1 MHRPYMY
8 LTIIGV
14 AGVLFYFSPDLTQT
28 GEKTGKSS
36 ASPEL
41 AFDGYSEGI
50 NTVFYNDNGE
60 VDYTLR
66 ATRQFHLKD
75 QSSLL
80 EEPLV
85 RFFKNGIS
93 TWNIV
98 AELGLIGG
106 NTAGSARLMETIQLS
121 GDVEVHR
128 LDAYGNSTVLS
139 TQQLGIDPNR
149 ETLETQDTV
158 HMVSASIIHTG
169 RGMFADLNRDEI
181 NFHSDNSGHYALQ
194 GNNAAT
200 IQ

>member
-1 MHRPYMY
+1 MHRPFIY
-8 LTIIGV
+8 LTVIGV
-14 AGVLFYFSPDLTQT
+14 AGVTFYFSPDLIQT
-28 GEKTGKSS
+28 GQETGVYS

-50 NTVFYNDNGE
+50 STVFYNDNGE

-106 NTAGSARLMETIQLS
+106 STTSSARLMETIQLS

-128 LDAYGNSTVLS
+128 LDAHGNSTVLS
-139 TQQLGIDPNR
+139 TQRLGIDPNQ

-158 HMVSASIIHTG
+158 HMVTASITHIG

-181 NFHSDNSGHYALQ
+181 NFHSDNSGHYASK

-200 IQ
+200 EQ

>member
-1 MHRPYMY
+1 MHRPFIY
-8 LTIIGV
+8 LTIIGL
-14 AGVLFYFSPDLTQT
+14 AGVLLYFSPDLSQT
-28 GEKTGKSS
+28 GEEIGEHS
-36 ASPEL
+36 ASTEL
-41 AFDGYSEGI
+41 EFDGYSEGI

-66 ATRQFHLKD
+66 AIRQFHLKD

-98 AELGLIGG
+98 AKLGLVRG
-106 NTAGSARLMETIQLS
+106 NTSDPDRLMETIQLS
-121 GDVEVHR
+121 GDVEVRR
-128 LDAYGNSTVLS
+128 LDAYGNPTVLS
-139 TQQLGIDPNR
+139 TQRLDIDPNQ
-149 ETLETQDTV
+149 ETLATHDTV
-158 HMVSASIIHTG
+158 YMVTASITHTG

-181 NFHSDNSGHYALQ
+181 NFYSDNSGHYASQ

-200 IQ
+200 EQ

>member
-1 MHRPYMY
+1 MHRPIIY
-8 LTIIGV
+8 LTTIGV

-28 GEKTGKSS
+28 GEEIGEYS
-36 ASPEL
+36 ASPGL

-66 ATRQFHLKD
+66 AIRQFHLRD

-106 NTAGSARLMETIQLS
+106 NTADSDRLMETIQLS

-128 LDAYGNSTVLS
+128 FDAFGNPTVLS
-139 TQQLGIDPNR
+139 TQRLDIDPNR

-158 HMVSASIIHTG
+158 HMVTASITHTG

-181 NFHSDNSGHYALQ
+181 NFHSDNSGHYASQ

-200 IQ
+200 EQ

>member
-1 MHRPYMY
+1 MHRPIIY
-8 LTIIGV
+8 LTIISV
-14 AGVLFYFSPDLTQT
+14 AGLLFYFSPDLTQT
-28 GEKTGKSS
+28 GEEIGGYS

-66 ATRQFHLKD
+66 AIRQFHLKD

-98 AELGLIGG
+98 ANLGLVDG
-106 NTAGSARLMETIQLS
+106 NTADPDRLMETIQLS
-121 GDVEVHR
+121 GDVEVR
-128 LDAYGNSTVLS
+128 RFDAHGNPTVLS
-139 TQQLGIDPNR
+139 TQRLDIDPNH

-158 HMVSASIIHTG
+158 HMVTASITHTG
-169 RGMFADLNRDEI
+169 QGMFADLNRDEI
-181 NFHSDNSGHYALQ
+181 NFHSDNSGHYASR

-200 IQ
+200 EQ

>member
-14 AGVLFYFSPDLTQT
+14 AGVLFYFYPDLT
-28 GEKTGKSS
+28 KTGKKTEEYS

-60 VDYTLR
+60 VNYTLR
-66 ATRQFHLKD
+66 AIRQFHLKD

-106 NTAGSARLMETIQLS
+106 STTSSARLMETIQLS

-128 LDAYGNSTVLS
+128 LDAYGNPTVLS
-139 TQQLGIDPNR
+139 TQRLDIDPNQ

-158 HMVSASIIHTG
+158 HMVTSSITHTG
-169 RGMFADLNRDEI
+169 RGMFADLKRDEI

>member
-1 MHRPYMY
+1 MHRPIIY

-28 GEKTGKSS
+28 GEEIGEYS
-36 ASPEL
+36 ASPGL

-66 ATRQFHLKD
+66 AIRQFHLKD

-85 RFFKNGIS
+85 RFFKNGIT

-106 NTAGSARLMETIQLS
+106 NTADSDRLMETIQLS

-128 LDAYGNSTVLS
+128 FDAYGNSTVLS
-139 TQQLGIDPNR
+139 TQRLDIDPNQ
-149 ETLETQDTV
+149 ETLKTQDTV
-158 HMVSASIIHTG
+158 HMVTASITHTG
-169 RGMFADLNRDEI
+169 QGMFADLNRDVI
-181 NFHSDNSGHYALQ
+181 NFHSDNSGHYASQ

-200 IQ
+200 EQ

>member
-1 MHRPYMY
+1 MHRPFTY

-14 AGVLFYFSPDLTQT
+14 SGVLFYFSSDLTQT
-28 GEKTGKSS
+28 GEKTGEYS

-50 NTVFYNDNGE
+50 NTVFYNENGE

-66 ATRQFHLKD
+66 AIRQFHLKN

-85 RFFKNGIS
+85 RFFNNGIS

-98 AELGLIGG
+98 AELGLISG
-106 NTAGSARLMETIQLS
+106 NTAGPARLMETIQLS

-128 LDAYGNSTVLS
+128 LDAYGNPTVLS
-139 TQQLGIDPNR
+139 TQRLGIDPNQ

-158 HMVSASIIHTG
+158 HMVTASITHIG

-181 NFHSDNSGHYALQ
+181 NFHSENSGHYASQ
-194 GNNAAT
+194 GNNAASEH
-200 IQ
+200 

>member
-1 MHRPYMY
+1 MHRPFIY

-28 GEKTGKSS
+28 GEKTGEYS
-36 ASPEL
+36 ASPEVK
-41 AFDGYSEGI
+41 FDGYSEGI
-50 NTVFYNDNGE
+50 NTVFYNDHGE

-66 ATRQFHLKD
+66 AIRQFHLKD

-106 NTAGSARLMETIQLS
+106 NTAGSAKLMETIQLS
-121 GDVEVHR
+121 GDVEVHH
-128 LDAYGNSTVLS
+128 LDAYGNPTVLS
-139 TQQLGIDPNR
+139 TQRLDIDPNQ

-158 HMVSASIIHTG
+158 HMVTASITHTG

-181 NFHSDNSGHYALQ
+181 NFYSNNSGHYASQ
-194 GNNAAT
+194 GNNAASE
-200 IQ
+200 Q

>member
-1 MHRPYMY
+1 MHRPFIY

-14 AGVLFYFSPDLTQT
+14 AGVLFYFSPDLAQT
-28 GEKTGKSS
+28 GEKTGEYS

-98 AELGLIGG
+98 AKLGLVRG
-106 NTAGSARLMETIQLS
+106 NTADPDRLMETIQLS
-121 GDVEVHR
+121 GDVEVQR
-128 LDAYGNSTVLS
+128 FDAYGNPAVLS
-139 TQQLGIDPNR
+139 TQRLDIDPNQ

-158 HMVSASIIHTG
+158 QLVTASITHTG

-181 NFHSDNSGHYALQ
+181 YFLSDKSGHFASQ

-200 IQ
+200 EQ

>member
-1 MHRPYMY
+1 MHRPIIY

-14 AGVLFYFSPDLTQT
+14 AGVLFYFSPHLTQT
-28 GEKTGKSS
+28 GGEIEEYSV
-36 ASPEL
+36 SPEL

-66 ATRQFHLKD
+66 AIRQFHLKD

-85 RFFKNGIS
+85 RLFKNGTS
-93 TWNIV
+93 TMNIV

-106 NTAGSARLMETIQLS
+106 NTADTDRLMETIQLS
-121 GDVEVHR
+121 GDVEVR
-128 LDAYGNSTVLS
+128 SFDAYGNPTVLS
-139 TQQLGIDPNR
+139 TQRLDIDPNQ
-149 ETLETQDTV
+149 ESLETQDTV
-158 HMVSASIIHTG
+158 HMVTASITHTG

-181 NFHSDNSGHYALQ
+181 NFHSDNSGHFASQ

-200 IQ
+200 EQ

>member
-1 MHRPYMY
+1 MHRPIIY

-14 AGVLFYFSPDLTQT
+14 AGVLFYFSPDLAQT
-28 GEKTGKSS
+28 GEKTGEYS

-50 NTVFYNDNGE
+50 NTVFFNDNGE

-66 ATRQFHLKD
+66 AVRQFHLKD

-85 RFFKNGIS
+85 RLFKNGRS

-106 NTAGSARLMETIQLS
+106 NTSGSARLMETIQLS

-128 LDAYGNSTVLS
+128 LDPYGNPTVLS
-139 TQQLGIDPNR
+139 TQRLEIDPNQ
-149 ETLETQDTV
+149 ETLETQETV
-158 HMVSASIIHTG
+158 HMVTASITHKG
-169 RGMFADLNRDEI
+169 RGLFADLKRDEI
-181 NFHSDNSGHYALQ
+181 TFHSDNSGHYASQ

-200 IQ
+200 KQ

>member
-1 MHRPYMY
+1 MHRPIIY

-14 AGVLFYFSPDLTQT
+14 AGVLFYYSPDLT
-28 GEKTGKSS
+28 KTGAEMGEYS

-66 ATRQFHLKD
+66 AIRQYHLKD

-85 RFFKNGIS
+85 RFFKIGKS

-98 AELGLIGG
+98 ADLGLIGG
-106 NTAGSARLMETIQLS
+106 NTEDSDRLMETIQLS

-128 LDAYGNSTVLS
+128 FDAHGNPTVLS
-139 TQQLGIDPNR
+139 TQRLDIDPNK

-158 HMVSASIIHTG
+158 HMVTASITHTG

-181 NFHSDNSGHYALQ
+181 NFHSDNSGHYASQ

-200 IQ
+200 EQ